1 MWCSVAV
8 SATLQAAKNSP
19 IKVFLSLLMGMGD
32 SGLGQNGD
40 QKQYTLLIFFLFL
53 GVSAVMENTIGTI
66 LLLSMSETAIK
77 TFTCW

>member
-53 GVSAVMENTIGTI
+53 GVMEDTIGTI